1 MDVLC
6 LCNVEARAPGQGP
19 HSSNRSG
26 PQVAG
31 NWDQSGSDTH
41 RGRTDSDASHAQ
53 HLLIL
58 DCWGL
63 SHTLLRIINS
73 GIVCYNHQAGPR
85 QQLVSEKLN
94 TLFVV
99 IAKNQNSATFLFWLL
114 EEEYE
119 NWYFILIGLQILTK
133 IQLSEK
139 LTDLEENDVRNLFY
153 QVWIV
158 NIE

>member
-1 MDVLC
+1 MYV
-6 LCNVEARAPGQGP
+6 VR
-19 HSSNRSG
+19 H
-26 PQVAG
+26 
-31 NWDQSGSDTH
+31 
-41 RGRTDSDASHAQ
+41 
-53 HLLIL
+53 
-58 DCWGL
+58 
-63 SHTLLRIINS
+63 
-73 GIVCYNHQAGPR
+73 NHQAGPR

-99 IAKNQNSATFLFWLL
+99 IAKNQNIATFLFWLL

-119 NWYFILIGLQILTK
+119 NENWFFILIGLQILTK

>member
-1 MDVLC
+1 MWPSQSYNFLCKPLHSVHVRVQPCTVFLPHLPKQEAVSPPLLLCAQYRDWHNWWLAMFCQAPVVRRGVMDVLC

-63 SHTLLRIINS
+63 SQTLLRIINS
-73 GIVCYNHQAGPR
+73 GN
-85 QQLVSEKLN
+85 
-94 TLFVV
+94 
-99 IAKNQNSATFLFWLL
+99 
-114 EEEYE
+114 
-119 NWYFILIGLQILTK
+119 
-133 IQLSEK
+133 
-139 LTDLEENDVRNLFY
+139 VRCTP
-153 QVWIV
+153 
-158 NIE
+158 